1 MVADQGTRDI
11 VAVIREKIAAA
22 RLASSRPDKVFVGRA
37 SGKSCNGCDLP
48 ITDPV
53 VEYEADLPE
62 GRTLRFHQRCFEVW
76 QEERAK
82 FLKPTA

>member
-1 MVADQGTRDI
+1 MI
-11 VAVIREKIAAA
+11 
-22 RLASSRPDKVFVGRA
+22 
-37 SGKSCNGCDLP
+37 
-48 ITDPV
+48 
-53 VEYEADLPE
+53 YEADLPE